1 MLVPLLVR
9 GRALG
14 AIGFGSAGSGRRYE
28 RSDLALAEEVARRAA
43 QAIEN
48 AQAYRDAEA
57 ARAEAEAANRAK
69 DEFLATLSHELRTP
83 LNAIL
88 GWAQVLRVGQNDP
101 TQVQQALSTI
111 ERNARRQAQL
121 IDDLL
126 DLSRIAAGKL
136 RLELIPV
143 DLTAVIAAA
152 VETVRPAADVKTI
165 GIGLNLEAGP
175 GAVMGDSDRLQQ
187 VFTNLLANAVKFTP
201 NGGRVEVRLER
212 AGSRVRVTVSDTGQG
227 IAPELLPVIFERFR
241 QVDSSMT
248 RAHGGLGLGLAIVRH
263 LVELHG
269 GAVEAASPGLGQGAT
284 FTVTLPPMLVRVEA
298 PKRAAN
304 APVAVPC
311 DGIHVL
317 VVDDEPDGRQ
327 VLAAFLEASGATVT
341 AVGSAREALAALDRE
356 RPHVIVTDLAMPE
369 QDGFAFLRAVRSRPA
384 DRGGRIPLVAL
395 TAHAEWTTRGRAL
408 QSGFE
413 THLTKPVEA
422 VELAAIVARVA
433 GRTSA
438 PPPTARSPSG

>member
-1 MLVPLLVR
+1 MPELSATANRDVDRAPPARGRGRQSAMLVPLLVR

-14 AIGFGSAGSGRRYE
+14 TIGFGSAGSGRRYE

-126 DLSRIAAGKL
+126 GLSRIAAGKL
-136 RLELIPV
+136 RLELVPV
-143 DLTAVIAAA
+143 DLTVVIAAA

-175 GAVMGDSDRLQQ
+175 GAVMGDSDRLQP
-187 VFTNLLANAVKFTP
+187 VFANLLANAVKFTP
-201 NGGRVEVRLER
+201 NGGRVEVRLAR
-212 AGSRVRVTVSDTGQG
+212 AGSRVRVTVSDTGEG
-227 IAPELLPVIFERFR
+227 IGPELLPVIFERFR

-284 FTVTLPPMLVRVEA
+284 FTVTLPRMAVSVEV
-298 PKRAAN
+298 PKPPVLN

-317 VVDDEPDGRQ
+317 VVDDEPDGR
-327 VLAAFLEASGATVT
+327 
-341 AVGSAREALAALDRE
+341 
-356 RPHVIVTDLAMPE
+356 
-369 QDGFAFLRAVRSRPA
+369 
-384 DRGGRIPLVAL
+384 
-395 TAHAEWTTRGRAL
+395 
-408 QSGFE
+408 
-413 THLTKPVEA
+413 
-422 VELAAIVARVA
+422 
-433 GRTSA
+433 
-438 PPPTARSPSG
+438 

>member
-1 MLVPLLVR
+1 MPKR
-9 GRALG
+9 
-14 AIGFGSAGSGRRYE
+14 IGIPRRHGQ
-28 RSDLALAEEVARRAA
+28 RL
-43 QAIEN
+43 
-48 AQAYRDAEA
+48 
-57 ARAEAEAANRAK
+57 EAANRAK

-101 TQVQQALSTI
+101 TQVPQALSTI

-136 RLELIPV
+136 RLELVPV
-143 DLTAVIAAA
+143 DLTVVIAAA
-152 VETVRPAADVKTI
+152 VETVRLAADVKSI

-187 VFTNLLANAVKFTP
+187 VFANLLANAVKFTP

-212 AGSRVRVTVSDTGQG
+212 AGSRVRVTVSDTGEG
-227 IAPELLPVIFERFR
+227 IGPDLLPVIFERFR

-284 FTVTLPPMLVRVEA
+284 FTVTLPRMAVSVEV
-298 PKRAAN
+298 PKPPVLN

-341 AVGSAREALAALDRE
+341 AGGSARE
-356 RPHVIVTDLAMPE
+356 
-369 QDGFAFLRAVRSRPA
+369 
-384 DRGGRIPLVAL
+384 
-395 TAHAEWTTRGRAL
+395 
-408 QSGFE
+408 
-413 THLTKPVEA
+413 
-422 VELAAIVARVA
+422 
-433 GRTSA
+433 
-438 PPPTARSPSG
+438 PTARSPFRGEPGPEALDQVWCWRGVPGGLG